1 LRRKLFVLNVILV
14 ALIAGAAFRLREQ
27 WLAGKAREQKM
38 FRQPLGPVT
47 PPQAAPF
54 QPPQPLTASA
64 YSDIAQKMLFAKDRD
79 PTVVVETGPSKP
91 LPPLPVA
98 HGVVN
103 LGEGPLV
110 ILSETSDSPHRALAP
125 GQKVGE
131 FTLVAVNRDE
141 IVLEWEGQQFKKRLE
156 ELAERTKRPDRTPA
170 VAGVPAQPAPVA
182 VVQTTKVEPA
192 ASLAGPGRD
201 TGVGIRLCQQGD
213 PSPPGTIKD
222 GFRKVVTR
230 TPFGGACRWEPVR

>member
-1 LRRKLFVLNVILV
+1 
-14 ALIAGAAFRLREQ
+14 
-27 WLAGKAREQKM
+27 
-38 FRQPLGPVT
+38 
-47 PPQAAPF
+47 
-54 QPPQPLTASA
+54 
-64 YSDIAQKMLFAKDRD
+64 
-79 PTVVVETGPSKP
+79 
-91 LPPLPVA
+91 
-98 HGVVN
+98 
-103 LGEGPLV
+103 
-110 ILSETSDSPHRALAP
+110 
-125 GQKVGE
+125 
-131 FTLVAVNRDE
+131 VAVNRDE

-156 ELAERTKRPDRTPA
+156 ELAERTERPDQTPA
-170 VAGVPAQPAPVA
+170 VAAVPAQPAPVA